1 MRLGISQ
8 NARPQA
14 TTLLIASAVSLVL
27 YFVPYVSA
35 LTYPFQIFVTFI
47 HEGGHAIATVLTGN
61 SVASLSVAAD
71 GSGLTYHSGGGV
83 LSQMFISSAGYLGA
97 MGFGALLLVLIRHR
111 VKARVILIGS
121 AAIIVGL
128 TLIFG
133 IFKPILTL
141 SYLSAMPFTVLAGV
155 VIAAGL
161 IAIAK
166 FATPQVASFFVG
178 LLAVQCVLNALLNL
192 RDVFFLSTPFA
203 PTVHNDAINMANA
216 TGIPAIF
223 WTIFWIAIAFGMLWF
238 VMRLYVV
245 SRDANTQPDLPFE
258 DSPAV

>member
-1 MRLGISQ
+1 MRLGIS
-8 NARPQA
+8 NDARPQA

-27 YFVPYVSA
+27 YFVPYVSV

-47 HEGGHAIATVLTGN
+47 HEGGHAIATLLTGN

-71 GSGLTYHSGGGV
+71 TSGLTYHTGGGV
-83 LSQMFISSAGYLGA
+83 LASMFISSAGYLGA

-121 AAIIVGL
+121 AALIASL

-133 IFKPILTL
+133 IFKPILTM
-141 SYLSAMPFTVLAGV
+141 SYLAAIPFTVRRRSDCRRLDRDRKIRHPSGCEFLCG
-155 VIAAGL
+155 AACR
-161 IAIAK
+161 AMR
-166 FATPQVASFFVG
+166 PERSV
-178 LLAVQCVLNALLNL
+178 NL

-203 PTVHNDAINMANA
+203 PAVHNDAMNMANA

-245 SRDANTQPDLPFE
+245 SRDSSTQPDLPFE